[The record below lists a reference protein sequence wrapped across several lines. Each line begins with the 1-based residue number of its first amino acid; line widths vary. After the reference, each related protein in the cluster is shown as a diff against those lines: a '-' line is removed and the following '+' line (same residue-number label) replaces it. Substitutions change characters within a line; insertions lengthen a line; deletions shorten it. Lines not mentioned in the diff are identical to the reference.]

1 MQEELIKKD
10 LNMKKHEFTTTFS
23 SEIKPLIS
31 EDKDKY
37 LALASL
43 VNIADFIPDI
53 DTERN
58 IDLLPVAFN
67 ACVVNRVNKNDDV
80 VDSETAI
87 SMANHFVNKPIN
99 IEHDRHRVLGTILT
113 VGYSEFG
120 TDKKL
125 TEEQVKA
132 YTGPF
137 NITLGGVLW
146 RVVSSELT
154 DKIEESGDPTSDF
167 YQKIS
172 ASWELGF
179 SEYEPVVLAVEEKN
193 LENSIAFD
201 DNSKDEV
208 KSCLRASGGDGLH
221 NDNKVYRKVVGE
233 VVPLGVGLTENPAAE
248 VKGVATESTNLE
260 KVSEAI
266 NSLEKKADEL
276 KEDNNLKNKEVIEKS
291 VSHCKE
297 INVIENKDSTIMEI
311 KSINDINE
319 ETLKEL
325 SASSVS
331 DFIES
336 ELKQASQKFAAEK
349 VELQDAVQAATEKN
363 ESLEKEHQSMKE
375 EFDKVKATLEELEA
389 EKLERAKIEKF
400 NERMSLLDNDYV
412 LEDKERE
419 VIASDIKEMD
429 DEQFSAYAD
438 KLSVLLSSKSK
449 EAIAEKEEEA
459 VASEAKTEKVVE
471 EAEAA
476 SETAD
481 SEPTSEEQ
489 VVEEAIDQAAKA
501 EEEIPVTTAADE
513 PTIQDKY
520 KDAFSIDNFDIKL

>member
-1 MQEELIKKD
+1 M
-10 LNMKKHEFTTTFS
+10 
-23 SEIKPLIS
+23 
-31 EDKDKY
+31 
-37 LALASL
+37 
-43 VNIADFIPDI
+43 
-53 DTERN
+53 
-58 IDLLPVAFN
+58 
-67 ACVVNRVNKNDDV
+67 
-80 VDSETAI
+80 
-87 SMANHFVNKPIN
+87 
-99 IEHDRHRVLGTILT
+99 
-113 VGYSEFG
+113 
-120 TDKKL
+120 
-125 TEEQVKA
+125 
-132 YTGPF
+132 
-137 NITLGGVLW
+137 
-146 RVVSSELT
+146 
-154 DKIEESGDPTSDF
+154 
-167 YQKIS
+167 
-172 ASWELGF
+172 
-179 SEYEPVVLAVEEKN
+179 EEKN

-221 NDNKVYRKVVGE
+221 NNNKVYRKVVGN

-248 VKGVATESTNLE
+248 VKGIATESTNLE

-266 NSLEKKADEL
+266 DSLEKKAEEL
-276 KEDNNLKNKEVIEKS
+276 KEDNNLKNSEVIEKS

-297 INVIENKDSTIMEI
+297 NNVIENKDSTIMEI

-336 ELKQASQKFAAEK
+336 ELKQASEKFAAEK
-349 VELQDAVQAATEKN
+349 VELEDAVKAATEKN
-363 ESLEKEHQSMKE
+363 ETLEKEHQTMKE

-438 KLSVLLSSKSK
+438 KLAVLLSSKSK
-449 EAIAEKEEEA
+449 EAVAEKEEEA
-459 VASEAKTEKVVE
+459 VASETETEEVVE
-471 EAEAA
+471 EANA
-476 SETAD
+476 SETTD
-481 SEPTSEEQ
+481 SEPVSEEQ

>member
-1 MQEELIKKD
+1 
-10 LNMKKHEFTTTFS
+10 MKEYQFTTIFS
-23 SEIKPLIS
+23 SEIKPLVS
-31 EDKDKY
+31 EEKDKY

-43 VNIADFIPDI
+43 VNIADFVPDV
-53 DTERN
+53 DTDRN
-58 IDLLPVAFN
+58 VDLLPVAFN

-80 VDSETAI
+80 VNSETAI
-87 SMANHFVNKPIN
+87 SMANHFINKPIN
-99 IEHDRHRVLGTILT
+99 IEHDRHRVLGTILS

-125 TEEQVKA
+125 SEEEVKN
-132 YTGPF
+132 YSGPF

-154 DKIEESGDPTSDF
+154 NKIEEASDPTSNF

-179 SEYEPVVLAVEEKN
+179 SEYEPVILANNEKN
-193 LENSIAFD
+193 LENFIKIE
-201 DNSKDEV
+201 DNSKADEV
-208 KSCLRASGGDGLH
+208 KSCLRACGGDG
-221 NDNKVYRKVVGE
+221 NYGEENKVYRRVFGE
-233 VVPLGVGLTENPAAE
+233 VVPLGIGLTENPAAD
-248 VKGVATESTNLE
+248 VKGVATSKNMEKILDDPIKESNSEEDINLNNSDITE
-260 KVSEAI
+260 KTI
-266 NSLEKKADEL
+266 
-276 KEDNNLKNKEVIEKS
+276 
-291 VSHCKE
+291 SHQPE
-297 INVIENKDSTIMEI
+297 TDVIENKDSTIMEI

-336 ELKQASQKFAAEK
+336 ELKQASEKFAAEK

-412 LEDKERE
+412 LENKERE

-429 DEQFSAYAD
+429 DEQFSAYAE
-438 KLSVLLSSKSK
+438 KLSILLSSKSK
-449 EAIAEKEEEA
+449 EAVAEKEEEA
-459 VASEAKTEKVVE
+459 VASESKEEIVE
-471 EAEAA
+471 ESKASEEAVEAEAV
-476 SETAD
+476 
-481 SEPTSEEQ
+481 SEEQ
-489 VVEEAIDQAAKA
+489 VVEEVIDQAAKA

-520 KDAFSIDNFDIKL
+520 KDAFSIENFDIKL

>member
-1 MQEELIKKD
+1 
-10 LNMKKHEFTTTFS
+10 MKKHEFTTIFS
-23 SEIKPLIS
+23 SEIKPLVS
-31 EDKDKY
+31 EEKDKY

-43 VNIADFIPDI
+43 VNISDFVPDI

-58 IDLLPVAFN
+58 IDLLPIAFN

-80 VDSETAI
+80 VDSETAVA
-87 SMANHFVNKPIN
+87 MANHFVNKPIN
-99 IEHDRHRVLGTILT
+99 IEHDRHRVLGTILS

-125 TEEQVKA
+125 TEEQVKNYA
-132 YTGPF
+132 GPF

-154 DKIEESGDPTSDF
+154 DKIEESSDPTSDF

-179 SEYEPVVLAVEEKN
+179 SEYEPVVLAMEEKN

-221 NDNKVYRKVVGE
+221 NNNKVYRKVVGN

-248 VKGVATESTNLE
+248 VKGIATESTNLE

-266 NSLEKKADEL
+266 DSLEKKAEEL
-276 KEDNNLKNKEVIEKS
+276 KEDNNLKNSEVIEKS

-297 INVIENKDSTIMEI
+297 NNVIENKDSTIMEI

-336 ELKQASQKFAAEK
+336 ELKQASEKFAAEK
-349 VELQDAVQAATEKN
+349 VELEDAVKAATEKN
-363 ESLEKEHQSMKE
+363 ETLEKEHQTMKE

-412 LEDKERE
+412 LEDKERK

-438 KLSVLLSSKSK
+438 KLAVLLSSKSK
-449 EAIAEKEEEA
+449 EAVAEKEEEA
-459 VASEAKTEKVVE
+459 VASETETEEVVE
-471 EAEAA
+471 EANA
-476 SETAD
+476 SETTD
-481 SEPTSEEQ
+481 SEPVSEEQ